1 MTTRK
6 GPKERLPKLANFVR
20 RNRKTIEAILLIAL
34 IYVTPQGILIGLKY
48 ALNTELPYSPVEGR
62 SMEPNYYQGD
72 LVFIQGLDNKS
83 QLTIGEVIVF
93 HRPGDWEFLIIHR
106 IINKAYYE
114 AEGQWYFQTKG
125 DNNPAPDL
133 FPTNYKGWVPAS
145 NVIGRV
151 LLKIPYLGLIYLAM
165 GTKIGPLTLSTI
177 LQILLIVAILI
188 IYLKED
194 ENEKSKNTHRQS
206 FIK

>member
-6 GPKERLPKLANFVR
+6 GPKERLSELTNFVR
-20 RNRKTIEAILLIAL
+20 RNRNIIEAILLIAL
-34 IYVTPQGILIGLKY
+34 IYVTPQGILIGLRY

-62 SMEPNYYQGD
+62 SMEPKYYQGD
-72 LVFIQGLDNKS
+72 LVFIQGLNES

-125 DNNPAPDL
+125 DNNLAPDL

-194 ENEKSKNTHRQS
+194 EKEKSKNTHR
-206 FIK
+206 